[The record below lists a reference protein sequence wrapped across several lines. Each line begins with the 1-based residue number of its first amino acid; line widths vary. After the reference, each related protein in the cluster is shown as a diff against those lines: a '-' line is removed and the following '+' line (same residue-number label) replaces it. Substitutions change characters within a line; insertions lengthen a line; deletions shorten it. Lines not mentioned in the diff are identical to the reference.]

1 MVPVLRFAFLVLI
14 ILETS
19 QSERYSLRSLRKFVV
34 QLRNESDS
42 MTEYVAKIQAIFCP
56 EQPFCGALLSDSR
69 QNVINS
75 LPASVTVEN
84 KTVMTDELKSFIG
97 ICCLPCSCED
107 TCKYDNNC
115 CLTKVFDNNTIDD
128 KLTSSKGSECIASTS
143 KSYRDK
149 RLPGSI
155 YSKYFMTTQC
165 FSNINASV
173 KAKCETPNP
182 YDVTETIPVTSLRSG
197 HTYWNQHCALCNND
211 SEAIVFWDMAVVF
224 WGQFVFYRSAS
235 GMYLFADTKKEFY
248 NQLLAYEEIFYM
260 PPFEMQQKRCA
271 PRHVQRTCRKLLN
284 NTREADQQFLYET
297 CNKFVSPTAVGALNF
312 IIDKNVFCYFCIEEI
327 AIIAN
332 YECSF
337 SDDDYKKL
345 NGDMIGLIN
354 YNDATEISTS
364 TKAHGNGKCSCME
377 IYDTYQVRIV
387 LTLLHHGVHV
397 FPGIEDLT

>member
-1 MVPVLRFAFLVLI
+1 MLFIRFAFLFLI

-84 KTVMTDELKSFIG
+84 RTVMTDELKSLIG

-115 CLTKVFDNNTIDD
+115 CLTKVFDNNTFND
-128 KLTSSKGSECIASTS
+128 KLISSKSSECIASTS
-143 KSYRDK
+143 DSYKYRTGHG
-149 RLPGSI
+149 PA
-155 YSKYFMTTQC
+155 YPKYFMTTQC
-165 FSNINASV
+165 FSNTNASV

-182 YDVTETIPVTSLRSG
+182 YDATETIPVMSLKSG

-211 SEAIVFWDMAVVF
+211 SEAIVFWNMAVVF
-224 WGQFVFYRSAS
+224 TAQFVFYRSTS
-235 GMYLFADTKKEFY
+235 RMYVFPDSKEEFY
-248 NQLLAYEEIFYM
+248 NQLLAYEEIHYI
-260 PPFEMQQKRCA
+260 PPFEMQQKRCTH
-271 PRHVQRTCRKLLN
+271 RHLQRTCRKSQN
-284 NTREADQQFLYET
+284 DMQEADHQFLYEK
-297 CNKFVSPTAVGALNF
+297 CNMFTSPVIKGVTNVA
-312 IIDKNVFCYFCIEEI
+312 ISKNIFCYFCNEEI
-327 AIIAN
+327 ANAAS
-332 YECSF
+332 YECSYVNDF
-337 SDDDYKKL
+337 KKS
-345 NGDMIGLIN
+345 NEAMIGLLH
-354 YNDATEISTS
+354 YKDETESSTNIRS
-364 TKAHGNGKCSCME
+364 HENGKCSCRE

-387 LTLLHHGVHV
+387 HTLLHHDV
-397 FPGIEDLT
+397 FLFQVYRILHY